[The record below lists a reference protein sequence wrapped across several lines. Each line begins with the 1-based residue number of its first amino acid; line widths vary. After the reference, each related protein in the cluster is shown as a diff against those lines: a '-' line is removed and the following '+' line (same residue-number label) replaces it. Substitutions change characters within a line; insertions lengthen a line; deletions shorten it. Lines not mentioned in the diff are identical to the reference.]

1 MDLQSAFVLRLKKL
15 MEEKNLTVYELAKRA
30 NLSIYIVDAILN
42 GKTKLL
48 KTSTVQKIIK
58 GLEIDF
64 KDLKLSTRN
73 FTGKSMRKHTGNGGR
88 SKRICQFTAIRRK
101 I

>member
-1 MDLQSAFVLRLKKL
+1 MNLQSAFVLRLKKL

-48 KTSTVQKIIK
+48 KTPTVQKIIK

-64 KDLKLSTRN
+64 KHFFNDNLFDWNKLS
-73 FTGKSMRKHTGNGGR
+73 KK
-88 SKRICQFTAIRRK
+88 
-101 I
+101 

>member
-15 MEEKNLTVYELAKRA
+15 MEKKNLTVYELAKRA

-64 KDLKLSTRN
+64 KDFFNDNLFDWNKLS
-73 FTGKSMRKHTGNGGR
+73 KK
-88 SKRICQFTAIRRK
+88 
-101 I
+101 